1 MNNSFPRLI
10 DGMVA
15 TLHDS
20 VLPNLKG
27 DFVRGQVYG
36 IVYILNQMKIRG
48 DWSVTFLLEQ
58 ITAQEAMFAELER
71 LAADLP
77 VHPPAFVHPA
87 LSEPVAAHK
96 LEALRNE
103 GNQCIG
109 SILTWLREHREV
121 IKSDKADA
129 IDRVIRDYLLLE
141 IRIEM
146 KNTARSL
153 FAEMS
158 QNTEG

>member
-15 TLHDS
+15 TLQEG

-27 DFVRGQVYG
+27 DFLRGQVYG
-36 IVYILNQMKIRG
+36 VIYILNQMKVRG
-48 DWSVTFLLEQ
+48 DWSVTFLAEQ
-58 ITAQEAMFAELER
+58 IAAQQAMFAEVER
-71 LAADLP
+71 LAERLP
-77 VHPPAFVHPA
+77 LRPPAFVYPA
-87 LSEPVAAHK
+87 FTEVLTAHK

-103 GNQCIG
+103 ANQCIG
-109 SILTWLREHREV
+109 DMLKWLREHREV

-146 KNTARSL
+146 KNTARSM

>member
-36 IVYILNQMKIRG
+36 VIYILNQMKVRG
-48 DWSVTFLLEQ
+48 DWSVGYLLEQ
-58 ITAQEAMFAELER
+58 LAAQAAMFAEVER
-71 LAADLP
+71 LAEDLP
-77 VHPPAFVHPA
+77 QKPPAFARPIFT
-87 LSEPVAAHK
+87 EPVPAQQ
-96 LEALRNE
+96 LETVRND
-103 GNQCIG
+103 GNQCVAE
-109 SILTWLREHREV
+109 ILKWLREHKEV
-121 IKSDKADA
+121 LGDKADA

-141 IRIEM
+141 VRIEM

>member
-27 DFVRGQVYG
+27 DFLRGQVYG
-36 IVYILNQMKIRG
+36 VIYILNQMKIRG
-48 DWSVTFLLEQ
+48 DWSVTFLAEQ
-58 ITAQEAMFAELER
+58 IVAQQTMFAELGR
-71 LAADLP
+71 LAEGLP
-77 VHPPAFVHPA
+77 FRPPFFVHPA
-87 LSEPVAAHK
+87 FTEPVAAHQ

-109 SILTWLREHREV
+109 DILKWLREHREA
-121 IKSDKADA
+121 IQSDKANA

>member
-36 IVYILNQMKIRG
+36 VIYILNQMKVRG
-48 DWSVTFLLEQ
+48 DWSVSYLLEQ
-58 ITAQEAMFAELER
+58 LAAQAAMFAEVER
-71 LAADLP
+71 LAEGLP
-77 VHPPAFVHPA
+77 QKPPAFARPVFT
-87 LSEPVAAHK
+87 EPVPAQQ
-96 LEALRNE
+96 LETVRND
-103 GNQCIG
+103 GNQCVAE
-109 SILTWLREHREV
+109 ILKWLREHKEALG
-121 IKSDKADA
+121 DKADA

-141 IRIEM
+141 VRIEM

>member
-10 DGMVA
+10 DGMVT

-20 VLPNLKG
+20 ILPNVEG
-27 DFVRGQVYG
+27 DFLRGQVYG
-36 IVYILNQMKIRG
+36 VIYILNHMKVRG
-48 DWSVTFLLEQ
+48 DWSVSFLLEQ
-58 ITAQEAMFAELER
+58 IAAQKAMFVEFDR
-71 LAADLP
+71 LAEDFPL
-77 VHPPAFVHPA
+77 HPPSFVYPAFT
-87 LSEPVAAHK
+87 EPVAAQK

-109 SILTWLREHREV
+109 DILKWLREHREV
-121 IKSDKADA
+121 ITGDKADA

-146 KNTARSL
+146 KNTARSM